1 MGAYFNLQHFQ
12 SADALNN
19 AYANYERTQHEEQ
32 YALVKVYKNFI
43 FRYKNTACSNGR
55 QRKASYFA
63 SEKGVL
69 HNLWPWSDVF
79 KQTGI
84 VTSIETQNPIKLNMR
99 IQGQD

>member
-43 FRYKNTACSNGR
+43 IRYKNTACSNGR

-69 HNLWPWSDVF
+69 HNLQPWIEVF
-79 KQTGI
+79 NERRFFI
-84 VTSIETQNPIKLNMR
+84 SIEAQKSIKLN
-99 IQGQD
+99 IWI

>member
-1 MGAYFNLQHFQ
+1 
-12 SADALNN
+12 LNN

-55 QRKASYFA
+55 QRNAFHFA

-69 HNLWPWSDVF
+69 HHLWPWIEVF
-79 KQTGI
+79 K
-84 VTSIETQNPIKLNMR
+84 ER
-99 IQGQD
+99 ISSSQSRLRSR

>member
-69 HNLWPWSDVF
+69 HNLWPWIEAF
-79 KQTGI
+79 NERKFFI
-84 VTSIETQNPIKLNMR
+84 SIEAQKSSKLN
-99 IQGQD
+99 IWI

>member
-1 MGAYFNLQHFQ
+1 
-12 SADALNN
+12 LNN

-69 HNLWPWSDVF
+69 HNL
-79 KQTGI
+79 
-84 VTSIETQNPIKLNMR
+84 
-99 IQGQD
+99 